1 MYEITKNLDYS
12 DRPTAVQ
19 GRIYGSK
26 GLWLLDPADDS
37 SEPRIWIRPSQRK
50 IKFGRESDKALAGLS
65 SAQYIFDLVAPT
77 RVTTPTRL
85 SRHTIIN
92 LAHNGVR
99 ASVFAALMRAG
110 LEAEITP
117 LMEWDGPNAMQLL
130 WHAVNKVTGTMSGL
144 MQETAHGLQRALGL
158 SNWRDFGR
166 DGDDRDGDSLS
177 SRYLPG
183 GKPIMRGE
191 LCLRMLQA
199 GFSPRTELF
208 LYKELRKII
217 RAKLDKDVKSCHV
230 PIPKS
235 AEAFIAAGR
244 WRLSTSSTAS

>member
-1 MYEITKNLDYS
+1 MIGISKNLDYS

-26 GLWLLDPADDS
+26 GLWLLDPTDNS
-37 SEPRIWIRPSQRK
+37 PEPRIWIRHSQRK
-50 IKFGRESDKALAGLS
+50 IKFGGESDKALAGLS
-65 SAQYIFDLVAPT
+65 PAHYIFDLVAPAHI
-77 RVTTPTRL
+77 TTPTRL

-92 LAHNGVR
+92 LAHNGVP

-117 LMEWDGPNAMQLL
+117 LMQWDGPNANQLL
-130 WHAVNKVTGTMSGL
+130 WNAVDKVTKTTSGL
-144 MQETAHGLQRALGL
+144 MQETVHGLQRALGL

-166 DGDDRDGDSLS
+166 DDEYRDGSSLS

-183 GKPIMRGE
+183 GKPVTRGE

-208 LYKELRKII
+208 LYEELRKII
-217 RAKLDKDVKSCHV
+217 RAKLDRDIKSYHI
-230 PIPKS
+230 PIPNS
-235 AEAFIAAGR
+235 AEAFIAAGK
-244 WRLSTSSTAS
+244 WIPSRLSAVN